1 MPVVIEDTDR
11 PLGTHVFTAMGS
23 RSDGSGMRWSLIT
36 IPTEPERVGEKQ
48 RTRKNSR
55 EPVKPAVVAS
65 KPPSPAAEALD
76 RIRMPREAVDR
87 ISELLIP
94 GSSLIVSDKGNSYET
109 GRGTEFIVLAR

>member
-1 MPVVIEDTDR
+1 
-11 PLGTHVFTAMGS
+11 
-23 RSDGSGMRWSLIT
+23 MRWSLIT

-48 RTRKNSR
+48 RARRNSR
-55 EPVKPAVVAS
+55 EPVKPAVVET

-76 RIRMPREAVDR
+76 RIRLPREAVDR